1 LAFEFEELL
10 LKANSAR
17 LEQRAELLE
26 AADSKLIVLRATLR
40 YSLDLG
46 FLSGQQLLYASECL
60 DELGRLL
67 GAWFKGTKR

>member
-1 LAFEFEELL
+1 
-10 LKANSAR
+10 
-17 LEQRAELLE
+17 
-26 AADSKLIVLRATLR
+26 
-40 YSLDLG
+40 LG